1 MSLIPNSFIAFDLET
16 TGFAPPC
23 KIIEIGAIKV
33 NNGKVVDQFQTFVNP
48 CCIIPGNITNLTG
61 IDQSMVDNA
70 PKIEEALPCFIRFI
84 GDLPIAAHNAAF
96 DMRFIYH
103 EIHKLKIQ
111 LNNKIID
118 TLVLSRKYFH
128 GLENYKL
135 NTVARHIGVVNKGE
149 HRGIYDAMVV
159 AEILLKLSASRQAG

>member
-1 MSLIPNSFIAFDLET
+1 MPLIPNSFIAFDLET

-23 KIIEIGAIKV
+23 RIIEIGAIKV
-33 NNGKVVDQFQTFVNP
+33 NDGRVVDQFQTFVNP

-61 IDQSMVDNA
+61 IDQRMVANA
-70 PKIEEALPCFIRFI
+70 PKIEEALPGFIRFI
-84 GDLPIAAHNAAF
+84 GDLPIAAHNASF
-96 DMRFIYH
+96 DMRFINY
-103 EIHKLKIQ
+103 EVHKLNMSLK
-111 LNNKIID
+111 NKIID
-118 TLVLSRKYFH
+118 TLVLSRQHFH

-159 AEILLKLSASRQAG
+159 AEILIKLSVNRQAG